1 MKRLQGT
8 TGMAITVL
16 GTLVI
21 AAVAYGGTSGRLH
34 PAAALVSP
42 SSSAAAP
49 KPPGMTVVPTPP
61 ITAPTGLVV
70 IDQDLLDASTGWM
83 LVSDC
88 PLRANPTCHNAV
100 VGTSDWGQIV
110 TSPAQVGPDV
120 FVTDGGAPRTI
131 RFLNRQD
138 GFVYGQAAAY
148 VTHDG
153 GRTWQGLGVPATFV
167 ASLTMAGTTVW
178 AATYPCPKGTPCP
191 YEVRSSVDGGRTW
204 SAPQKLPLGF
214 SPENA
219 AAFGSGVLLSSPT
232 TADMEITTDHGSTWR
247 QIKLPCPPYSF
258 RSTTTTADGVELWS
272 LCEPSPDSS
281 GQVTSES
288 LFVSQDSGKTWSQR
302 NLGHVLPGWLVATRK
317 HVALTSS
324 NDATLITHD
333 SGATWSA
340 ISVEG
345 VEFAAARFKD
355 SGWAWAIDIRR
366 NLWGSADGG
375 DHWSPIGT
383 LPATLS

>member
-8 TGMAITVL
+8 AGMAITVL

-42 SSSAAAP
+42 SPSAASA
-49 KPPGMTVVPTPP
+49 KQPGMTVVPTPP

-100 VGTSDWGQIV
+100 VGTSDGGQIV

-232 TADMEITTDHGSTWR
+232 SADMELTTDHGSTWR
-247 QIKLPCPPYSF
+247 QIKLPCPPHSF
-258 RSTTTTADGVELWS
+258 RSTTTTADGVELWG

-302 NLGHVLPGWLVATRK
+302 NLGYVLPGWLVATRK

>member
-1 MKRLQGT
+1 MKPLQGT

-49 KPPGMTVVPTPP
+49 KPPGMSVVPTPP

-100 VGTSDWGQIV
+100 VGTSDGGQIV

>member
-1 MKRLQGT
+1 MKPLQGT

-49 KPPGMTVVPTPP
+49 KPPGMSVVPTPP

-232 TADMEITTDHGSTWR
+232 TADMELTTDHGSTYR
-247 QIKLPCPPYSF
+247 QIKLPCPPNSF
-258 RSTTTTADGVELWS
+258 RSTTTTADGVELWG

>member
-1 MKRLQGT
+1 MKPLQGT

-49 KPPGMTVVPTPP
+49 KPPGMSVVPTPP

>member
-1 MKRLQGT
+1 MKPLQGT

-258 RSTTTTADGVELWS
+258 RSTTTTADGVELWG